1 MKTLVLRTYYAF
13 EHPKES
19 ACKTT
24 VATGLDFLMTSFLM
38 ISFLI
43 SYYSSEKDLVYLNYI
58 DSVLS
63 KKYKEFYQCNKIKKD
78 KFYFSKY
85 LLKPLEE

>member
-19 ACKTT
+19 AFINTA
-24 VATGLDFLMTSFLM
+24 ATGLDLITSFL
-38 ISFLI
+38 FI
-43 SYYSSEKDLVYLNYI
+43 SYYSSEKDLVYLNYT

-63 KKYKEFYQCNKIKKD
+63 NKYKQFYQRNKIKKR
-78 KFYFSKY
+78 
-85 LLKPLEE
+85 